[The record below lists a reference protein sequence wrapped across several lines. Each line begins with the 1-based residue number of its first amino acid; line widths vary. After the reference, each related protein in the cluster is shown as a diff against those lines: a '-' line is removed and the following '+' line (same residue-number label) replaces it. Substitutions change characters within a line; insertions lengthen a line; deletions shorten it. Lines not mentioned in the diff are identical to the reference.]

1 MQMICHGGQSA
12 TCLVFSRLTPLPGV
26 TKTYRLT
33 YESVEVMHA
42 LFDRSSASN
51 KWTIK
56 SGFLRE
62 FTDYFSPKAEQLD
75 MYSEDGKMTF
85 LSFTE
90 KVVNAKAG
98 INSLRSVV

>member
-1 MQMICHGGQSA
+1 
-12 TCLVFSRLTPLPGV
+12 
-26 TKTYRLT
+26 
-33 YESVEVMHA
+33 MHA

-56 SGFLRE
+56 AGFMKE

-75 MYSEDGKMTF
+75 MYCEEGKMTF

-90 KVVNAKAG
+90 KVVNAKSG
-98 INSLRSVV
+98 KMFMSHLCEHGT